1 MKEHKVLAS
10 FSDEEREKAMKKYQ
24 IISPYL
30 EGQMPL
36 HKIVAHS
43 NYSIRTIRYWLKHY
57 RDNGLVGLLAKQRR
71 DKGDMELD
79 EKVRAIVK
87 KLFLTNKNLSL
98 ATIHRKTITWC
109 KENKMREPS
118 YYQVRKIIK
127 EIPKQLETLAH
138 KGDRAYSN
146 KYDLIYLRE
155 AEYSNKIWQAD
166 HTMLDVEVIN
176 AKGLP
181 ERPWLTVVIDDYSRA
196 IAGYYIDFGNP
207 DTLRTALTLRQAI
220 WRKEKPEWMICG
232 IPEIFYTDHGSD
244 FTSKHLEQVAV
255 DLKIE
260 LSFSRVGVP
269 RGRGKVERFF
279 RTINTMF
286 LQELPGFIKNK
297 KTIKLLTLEDLITR
311 FHDWLLTTYHNKVHS
326 TTKQKPIEMWNQS
339 GFLPNMP
346 IDLEDLDLLLLHVG
360 KGRIVHSDG
369 IHFLGLKYVHP
380 NLSAF
385 IGETVEI
392 RYDPR
397 DISEIRIFYNREFLY
412 NAIATTF
419 EGYSVSL
426 KEIES
431 ERNKQRRKLS
441 KELTISTQS
450 VIEKIKQEKNSG
462 QSKKKT
468 IDQKSK
474 LKRYWND

>member
-36 HKIVAHS
+36 HKIAVHS
-43 NYSIRTIRYWLKHY
+43 NYSIRTMRYWLKHY
-57 RDNGLVGLLAKQRR
+57 RNNGLVGLLAKQRR

-109 KENKMREPS
+109 KENK
-118 YYQVRKIIK
+118 
-127 EIPKQLETLAH
+127 
-138 KGDRAYSN
+138 
-146 KYDLIYLRE
+146 
-155 AEYSNKIWQAD
+155 IWQAD
-166 HTMLDVEVIN
+166 HTMLDIEVIN

-181 ERPWLTVVIDDYSRA
+181 ERPWLTVVLDDYSRT
-196 IAGYYIDFGNP
+196 IAGYYIDFGTP

-220 WRKEKPEWMICG
+220 WRKENPEWMICG

-255 DLKIE
+255 DLKME

-311 FHDWLLTTYHNKVHS
+311 FHNWLLNTYHNKIHS
-326 TTKQKPIEMWNQS
+326 TTKQKPSEMWNQS

-385 IGETVEI
+385 IGETLEI

-397 DISEIRIFYNREFLY
+397 DISEIRIFYKREFLY

-450 VIEKIKQEKNSG
+450 VIEKIKQEKNSN

>member
-36 HKIVAHS
+36 HKIAVHS
-43 NYSIRTIRYWLKHY
+43 NYSIRTMRYWLKHY
-57 RDNGLVGLLAKQRR
+57 RNNGLVGLLAKQRR

-109 KENKMREPS
+109 KENK
-118 YYQVRKIIK
+118 
-127 EIPKQLETLAH
+127 
-138 KGDRAYSN
+138 
-146 KYDLIYLRE
+146 
-155 AEYSNKIWQAD
+155 IWQAD
-166 HTMLDVEVIN
+166 HTMLDIEVIN

-181 ERPWLTVVIDDYSRA
+181 ERPWLTVVLDDYSRT
-196 IAGYYIDFGNP
+196 IAGYYIDFGTP

-220 WRKEKPEWMICG
+220 WRKENPEWMICG

-255 DLKIE
+255 DLKME

-311 FHDWLLTTYHNKVHS
+311 FHNWLLNTYHNKIHS
-326 TTKQKPIEMWNQS
+326 TTKQKPSEMWNQS

-397 DISEIRIFYNREFLY
+397 DISEIRIFYKREFLY

-450 VIEKIKQEKNSG
+450 VIEKIKQEKNSN